1 MAKSCIYMGVWS
13 LQIGLFKAES
23 APISPHGFKI
33 TILARMGLRF
43 PENPIPYLNDIN
55 EAIDFIYTS

>member
-1 MAKSCIYMGVWS
+1 MGVWS

-33 TILARMGLRF
+33 TLLARMGLKF
-43 PENPIPYLNDIN
+43 AENPIPYLNDIS
-55 EAIDFIYTS
+55 EVIDFICTSQW